1 MLAGPAS
8 PATPPPRFHAQGGG
22 MQGIIAAAGLLHL
35 KSLGLRNTFDAVYGA
50 SAGAISAAYF
60 LSGQDQGI
68 NV

>member
-1 MLAGPAS
+1 
-8 PATPPPRFHAQGGG
+8 